1 MEEKIIE
8 ASQQPDGTEE
18 IHGEENIIEIRGLG
32 KSFKTGGDDFVA
44 LDQID
49 LNIRKGSIQGI
60 IGLSGAGKSTLV
72 RCINYL
78 EKPSSGQIFFQG
90 KSLGA
95 MRQREILAMRQNMGM
110 IFQQF
115 NLFAS
120 RTVYDNVS
128 FPLKGSNLTKEQKD
142 KKVRD
147 LLKLVELEEKASA
160 YPSQLSG
167 GQKQRVAIARALA
180 NDPEIILSDESTS
193 ALDPRTTRAILDL
206 LKKVNR
212 ELGITIVVITHEMQV
227 IKDICDR
234 VAVMK
239 DGRVVETGTVFDI
252 FANPKEQITREF
264 VENTSN
270 MSRIYE
276 LVETK
281 SPVVELKPGEAIL
294 RFRYLERNVSEA
306 LVSQLSRKFDL
317 DLNIIFGS
325 IELIGENPIG
335 GLVVIA
341 QGTSDNI
348 NQAIQYLKDKNV
360 GVEVILDGRT
370 A

>member
-1 MEEKIIE
+1 MGEVLLELKDIKKKFDGVGVLEGINLSIERGEFITFLGSSGCGKTTTLRIIAGLETPDSGRVILEGRDVTDLPPHKRDVNTVFQNYALFPHMTVGENVGYGLKIRKV
-8 ASQQPDGTEE
+8 P
-18 IHGEENIIEIRGLG
+18 
-32 KSFKTGGDDFVA
+32 K
-44 LDQID
+44 DQI
-49 LNIRKGSIQGI
+49 RKKVKEMLELVQ
-60 IGLSGAGKSTLV
+60 LSG
-72 RCINYL
+72 Y
-78 EKPSSGQIFFQG
+78 EKRKPG
-90 KSLGA
+90 
-95 MRQREILAMRQNMGM
+95 E
-110 IFQQF
+110 
-115 NLFAS
+115 
-120 RTVYDNVS
+120 
-128 FPLKGSNLTKEQKD
+128 
-142 KKVRD
+142 
-147 LLKLVELEEKASA
+147 
-160 YPSQLSG
+160 LSG

-239 DGRVVETGTVFDI
+239 DGQVVETGTVFDI

>member
-1 MEEKIIE
+1 
-8 ASQQPDGTEE
+8 
-18 IHGEENIIEIRGLG
+18 
-32 KSFKTGGDDFVA
+32 
-44 LDQID
+44 
-49 LNIRKGSIQGI
+49 
-60 IGLSGAGKSTLV
+60 
-72 RCINYL
+72 
-78 EKPSSGQIFFQG
+78 
-90 KSLGA
+90 
-95 MRQREILAMRQNMGM
+95 M

-120 RTVYDNVS
+120 RTVYDNVA

-206 LKKVNR
+206 LRKVNR

>member
-1 MEEKIIE
+1 MIRFEHVSRVYHNDGREFAAVNDVSLEIEK
-8 ASQQPDGTEE
+8 GE
-18 IHGEENIIEIRGLG
+18 I
-32 KSFKTGGDDFVA
+32 F
-44 LDQID
+44 
-49 LNIRKGSIQGI
+49 GI
-60 IGLSGAGKSTLV
+60 IGFSGAGKSTLV
-72 RCINYL
+72 RCINLL
-78 EKPSSGQIFFQG
+78 ERPTSGKVFIG
-90 KSLGA
+90 DEELTA
-95 MRQREILAMRQNMGM
+95 MSPAELRQHRKKIGM

-120 RTVYDNVS
+120 RTVYENVA
-128 FPLKGSNLTKEQKD
+128 FPLKGSNLTKEEKD
-142 KKVRD
+142 RKVRD
-147 LLKLVELEEKASA
+147 LLKLVELEEKAGA

-206 LKKVNR
+206 LKKVNK

-239 DGRVVETGTVFDI
+239 DGQVVETGTVFDI
-252 FANPKEQITREF
+252 FANPKKQITREF

-276 LVETK
+276 LVDSG
-281 SPVVELKPGEAIL
+281 SPVVALKPGEAIL
-294 RFRYLERNVSEA
+294 RFRYLKRNVSEA

-341 QGTSDNI
+341 QGTAENI
-348 NQAIQYLKDKNV
+348 NRAIQYLENKNV